1 MLLGA
6 VAVRSE
12 SGEEL
17 KNGDNA
23 MDMAELLKWRK
34 SLRYTQEEAGKKLGV
49 SRATIQN
56 WEKGVTRIP
65 RAAELACLQ
74 VARRWKQRSEFG
86 PVALVYTDGP
96 IWQEL
101 QDSFCT
107 VVLHCEFYSN
117 NEAALQQAAR
127 FKQTPSIIY
136 RFIMEE
142 NGGIVWNGPELLR
155 ECERRRS
162 TPDK

>member
-1 MLLGA
+1 
-6 VAVRSE
+6 
-12 SGEEL
+12 
-17 KNGDNA
+17 
-23 MDMAELLKWRK
+23 MDMAEFLKWRK
-34 SLRYTQEEAGKKLGV
+34 SLGYTQEEAGKKLGV

-101 QDSFCT
+101 QDPSKVTEVAAT
-107 VVLHCEFYSN
+107 V
-117 NEAALQQAAR
+117 
-127 FKQTPSIIY
+127 
-136 RFIMEE
+136 
-142 NGGIVWNGPELLR
+142 GIDVDRLKA
-155 ECERRRS
+155 
-162 TPDK
+162 D

>member
-1 MLLGA
+1 M
-6 VAVRSE
+6 
-12 SGEEL
+12 
-17 KNGDNA
+17 NGDEA
-23 MDMAELLKWRK
+23 MDMAEFLKWRK
-34 SLRYTQEEAGKKLGV
+34 SLGYTQEEAGKKLGV

-101 QDSFCT
+101 QDPYCT
-107 VVLHCEFYSN
+107 VVLHCELHSN
-117 NEAALQQAAR
+117 NEAALQQACR
-127 FKQTPSIIY
+127 FKQTSSIIY
-136 RFIMEE
+136 PFIMEE

-155 ECERRRS
+155 ECERRSS
-162 TPDK
+162 TQR